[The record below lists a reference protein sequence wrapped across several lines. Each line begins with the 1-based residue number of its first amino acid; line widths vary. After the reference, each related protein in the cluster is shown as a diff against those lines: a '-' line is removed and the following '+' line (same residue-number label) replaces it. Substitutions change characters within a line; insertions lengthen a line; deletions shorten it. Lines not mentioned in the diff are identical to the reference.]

1 MSLTKG
7 AILVKRLPLANAR
20 FEVVSASGTRIA
32 LRRLD
37 GDRKNRA
44 EPIEIEAAH
53 LARYGYLLERD
64 AAPHPLELEK
74 KQPAQQED
82 WS

>member
-7 AILVKRLPLANAR
+7 AI
-20 FEVVSASGTRIA
+20 
-32 LRRLD
+32 
-37 GDRKNRA
+37 
-44 EPIEIEAAH
+44 

-74 KQPAQQED
+74 KRPAQQED
-82 WS
+82 WL